1 MEQRTSCRTKCT
13 TKIHKVIGGQGRNRT
28 TDTRIF
34 SCETVVRSTSPWHA
48 ELRWNK
54 YLVEAGFSRL
64 AVVTPGFAPV
74 CNPGVTPESR
84 HVVTVS
90 YALQQIFPRESV
102 GAWTR
107 KACNVLRHRSP

>member
-34 SCETVVRSTSPWHA
+34 RRILGVRSTSPWHA
-48 ELRWNK
+48 SLRWIR
-54 YLVEAGFSRL
+54 YLIEAGFSRL
-64 AVVTPGFAPV
+64 AVVTLGCAPV

-90 YALQQIFPRESV
+90 FALQQILTREPAV
-102 GAWTR
+102 TR
-107 KACNVLRHRSP
+107 C

>member
-34 SCETVVRSTSPWHA
+34 SCETAVRSTSPWHA

-74 CNPGVTPESR
+74 CNPGVTPEKR

-90 YALQQIFPRESV
+90 HPFQQNVTRTFV
-102 GAWTR
+102 AAHTR
-107 KACNVLRHRSP
+107 KARNVLRHGR